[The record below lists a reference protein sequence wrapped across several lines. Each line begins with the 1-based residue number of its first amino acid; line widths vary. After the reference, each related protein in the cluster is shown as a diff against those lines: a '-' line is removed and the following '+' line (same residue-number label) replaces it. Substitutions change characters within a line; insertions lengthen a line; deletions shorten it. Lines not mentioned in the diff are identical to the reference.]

1 MSETLYCYGCG
12 VALQSVDADQPG
24 YVAHHVLGR
33 SSILCQRCHTMKHFC
48 PQNKVHVFQTDYQQI
63 IRDMKPNSMVVV
75 MLDAFHLRTT
85 LMRELFEAI
94 RVFPVV
100 VLLNKVDVFPQSV
113 KTEKLVEIV
122 RETLNKWSIDV
133 IEIIPLS
140 VKGGEDVVPTFD
152 HILDIRKGRNIYVMG
167 AANVGKSSFIN
178 GILRTYSNDTVHQ
191 ISTSPYPGTTLSY
204 IEIPLDD
211 ETFLYDTPGVLPVGS
226 YMVALECK
234 LLKYLL
240 PRKTLKP
247 INYRFNQ
254 GQAIHIGGL
263 ARIDIQQGDVRW
275 VGYFHPEVKC
285 VRNSLEGVDQKFDN
299 LIKHQQIFPSTETFH
314 PLTRAASHHFEV
326 HVDGKMDV
334 LLSGLGWFTLVGQG
348 DVTFD
353 VKTPAGIA
361 VYLRPALI

>member
-12 VALQSVDADQPG
+12 VALQTKDPDQPG
-24 YVAHHVLGR
+24 YVSPHVVGR

-63 IRDMKPNSMVVV
+63 IHDMKPNSMVVV

-85 LMRELFEAI
+85 LIRELFEAI
-94 RVFPVV
+94 QPFPVV
-100 VLLNKVDVFPQSV
+100 VLLNKVDVFPQTV
-113 KTEKLVEIV
+113 KPEKLIAIV
-122 RETLNKWSIDV
+122 HETLAKWAMNV
-133 IEIIPLS
+133 IEVIPLS
-140 VKGGEDVVPTFD
+140 VKGGEDVVPVFD
-152 HILDIRKGRNIYVMG
+152 HLLDIRKGRNIYVMG

-178 GILRTYSNDTVHQ
+178 GILRHYTNDTVHQ

-204 IEIPLDD
+204 IEIPLDY

-247 INYRFNQ
+247 LSYRFNAHQ
-254 GQAIHIGGL
+254 SIHIGGL
-263 ARIDIQQGDVRW
+263 ARLDIHEGDCRMI
-275 VGYFHPEVKC
+275 GYFHPEIKC
-285 VRNSLEGVDQKFDN
+285 SRTSLVDVDQKFDN
-299 LIKHQQIFPSTETFH
+299 LAKHQQIVPISETFH
-314 PLTRAASHHFEV
+314 PLTSSANHHFEV

-348 DVTFD
+348 EIKFD
-353 VKTPAGIA
+353 VKTPPGVA